1 MRCDRNGTM
10 IDKPLSAITAAD
22 LQRLIDDEV
31 GERKNLDY
39 KRDLP
44 GNSRADRIEFL
55 ADISSFA
62 NTEGGDL
69 IFGIDAPSGGLP
81 IRIAGL
87 KIDNDNVESLKLTFE
102 SRIRDGISRRLPG
115 VEIREIALGEAL
127 FALIVRVPKS
137 WIGPH
142 RVTLEGHGHFYGRNS
157 AGKYRLDVEELQTA
171 FTLAE
176 ALADRIRSFR
186 ADRVIAIKAGDT
198 PLEIEPGPK
207 IIVHLVPLSA
217 FSGASKRDLGDALGP
232 FVQQHLISY
241 KPMGNPLGW
250 DHRVNIDG
258 RLIYIVT
265 GSGAPARRS
274 YIQIFRS
281 GIVETVRH
289 LRPLTQDGQAY
300 IACREWTLELR
311 AFVQSQFQMLV
322 QLGLE
327 PPLYLF
333 LSLADAKGYFL
344 ADEFFQRTSE
354 VGLARSDILL
364 PEVTVSSLA
373 ADIDALL
380 IPLLNRVWNAAG
392 NERCPHFDTDGKWMG
407 PTR

>member
-1 MRCDRNGTM
+1 M
-10 IDKPLSAITAAD
+10 IDKPLSAITPAD

-31 GERKNLDY
+31 GERKTLDY

-44 GNSRADRIEFL
+44 GNARADRIEFL

-81 IRIAGL
+81 VRIPGL
-87 KIDNDNVESLKLTFE
+87 AIDNVESLKLAFE

-127 FALIVRVPKS
+127 FVLIVRLPKS

-142 RVTLEGHGHFYGRNS
+142 RVILEGHGHFYGRNS

-171 FTLAE
+171 FTLGE

-186 ADRVIAIKAGDT
+186 ADRVIAVKAGDT
-198 PLEIEPGPK
+198 PLEIDPGPK

-217 FSGASKRDLGDALGP
+217 FSGASRPDLGDMLGP
-232 FVQQHLISY
+232 FVQEHLLSY
-241 KPMGNPLGW
+241 KPMGSPGGW

-258 RLIYIVT
+258 RLIYIAT

-274 YIQIFRS
+274 YTQIFRS
-281 GIVETVRH
+281 GIVEAVRH
-289 LRPLTQDGQAY
+289 LRPVTRDGQTY
-300 IACREWTLELR
+300 ILSREWTLELR
-311 AFVQSQFQMLV
+311 AFLQSQFQMLG

-344 ADEFFQRTSE
+344 ADEFFHMTSE
-354 VGLARSDILL
+354 TGLARSDILL

-392 NERCPHFDTDGKWMG
+392 NEQCPHFDTDGKWLG
-407 PTR
+407 PPR

>member
-1 MRCDRNGTM
+1 V
-10 IDKPLSAITAAD
+10 IDKPLSAITPAD
-22 LQRLIDDEV
+22 LQRLIDDQV
-31 GERKNLDY
+31 GERKTLDY

-44 GNSRADRIEFL
+44 GNARTDRIEFL

-69 IFGIDAPSGGLP
+69 IFGIEAPSGGLP
-81 IRIAGL
+81 VKIPGL
-87 KIDNDNVESLKLTFE
+87 VIDNVESLKLAFE

-115 VEIREIALGEAL
+115 VEIREIAIGDGL
-127 FALIVRVPKS
+127 FVLIVRLPKS

-142 RVTLEGHGHFYGRNS
+142 RVILEGHGHFYGRNS

-171 FTLAE
+171 FTLGE

-198 PLEIEPGPK
+198 PLEIEEGPK

-217 FSGASKRDLGDALGP
+217 FSGAARRDLGDVLGP
-232 FVQQHLISY
+232 FVQSNFLAY
-241 KPMGNPLGW
+241 KPMGSPLQWG
-250 DHRVNIDG
+250 HSVNIDG

-265 GSGAPARRS
+265 GSGAPAPRS
-274 YIQIFRS
+274 YTQIFRT
-281 GIVETVRH
+281 GIVEAVRH
-289 LRPLTQDGQAY
+289 LRPVTRNGQTY
-300 IACREWTLELR
+300 ILCREWTLELR
-311 AFVQSQFQMLV
+311 AFLQSQFQMLGR
-322 QLGLE
+322 LGLE

-344 ADEFFQRTSE
+344 ADEFFQRISE
-354 VGLARSDILL
+354 AGLARSDILF
-364 PEVTVSSLA
+364 PEVTVSSLG

-380 IPLLNRVWNAAG
+380 IPLLNRIWNAAG
-392 NERCPHFDTDGKWMG
+392 DERCPHFDADGKWMG
-407 PTR
+407 PPR

>member
-1 MRCDRNGTM
+1 MCVAIDRGMRCDRNGTM

-22 LQRLIDDEV
+22 LRRLIDDEV
-31 GERKNLDY
+31 GERKTLDY

-62 NTEGGDL
+62 NAEGGDL
-69 IFGIDAPSGGLP
+69 IFGIEAPSGGLP

-87 KIDNDNVESLKLTFE
+87 KIDDVESLKLTFE

-115 VEIREIALGEAL
+115 VEIREIALGEGL
-127 FALIVRVPKS
+127 VALIVRVPKS

-142 RVTLEGHGHFYGRNS
+142 RVILEGHGHFYGRNS

-186 ADRVIAIKAGDT
+186 ADRVIVIKAGDT

-232 FVQQHLISY
+232 FVREHLVSY
-241 KPMGNPLGW
+241 KPMGSPLGW

-258 RLIYIVT
+258 RSYTLL
-265 GSGAPARRS
+265 PARAPLPAVLIHRS
-274 YIQIFRS
+274 SVPESLRLF
-281 GIVETVRH
+281 GI
-289 LRPLTQDGQAY
+289 
-300 IACREWTLELR
+300 C
-311 AFVQSQFQMLV
+311 
-322 QLGLE
+322 
-327 PPLYLF
+327 
-333 LSLADAKGYFL
+333 
-344 ADEFFQRTSE
+344 
-354 VGLARSDILL
+354 
-364 PEVTVSSLA
+364 
-373 ADIDALL
+373 
-380 IPLLNRVWNAAG
+380 
-392 NERCPHFDTDGKWMG
+392 G
-407 PTR
+407 P